1 MNLLRLILLPI
12 SLLFGIITYFRN
24 KFFDWG
30 WLQSYSYSI
39 PVISV
44 GNLSVGGTGKTPH
57 VEYLVRNLMN
67 DFKLAVLSRG
77 YKRKSS
83 GFVLAKE
90 GIVVDQIGDEP
101 FQYFTKFQDI
111 KVAVD
116 EKRVSGINILK
127 SKFPE
132 LDAIILDDAFQHRF
146 VKPGLSILLTDYH
159 KLYVKDYPMPTGTL
173 REFRSGA
180 NRADII
186 IITKTSKILSPIVI
200 RDLEER
206 LNPKAHQSI
215 YYSYIDHGHFTAI
228 NGVDFRPAKE
238 KYNKILLV
246 SGIANSYPLEVHLG
260 SHCDEL
266 ETLYFPDHHQ
276 YKINDIQNILTVF
289 DRILSNNKIIVTT
302 EKDAMR
308 FQHPEIFKLIKE
320 LPICF
325 VPIEIKFHGDG
336 QTDFNKQILNYV
348 KKD

>member
-1 MNLLRLILLPI
+1 VNLLRLILLPI
-12 SLLFGIITYFRN
+12 ALLFGVIVYFRN

-30 WLQSYSYSI
+30 WIPAYSYSMPI
-39 PVISV
+39 ICV

-57 VEYLVRNLMN
+57 VEYLLRFLQD
-67 DFKLAVLSRG
+67 DFNLAVLSRG

-90 GIVVDQIGDEP
+90 GVVVDQIGDEP
-101 FQYFTKFQDI
+101 YQFYSKFPGI

-116 EKRVSGINILK
+116 ENRVSGINILR
-127 SKFPE
+127 SKFTE
-132 LDAIILDDAFQHRF
+132 LDAIILDDAFQHRY

-159 KLYVKDYPMPTGTL
+159 RLYVKDYPMPTGSL

-186 IITKTSKILSPIVI
+186 IVTKTSKILSPIVI
-200 RDLEER
+200 RDLEEQ
-206 LNPKAHQSI
+206 LKPKVHQKM
-215 YYSYIDHGHFTAI
+215 YYSYIDHGDFTAI
-228 NGVDFRPAKE
+228 SGVNFLPDKE

-260 SHCDEL
+260 NHCDEL

-276 YKINDIQNILTVF
+276 YNTKDIQNILTVF

-320 LPICF
+320 IPICF
-325 VPIEIKFHGDG
+325 VPIKIKFHGDG
-336 QTDFNKQILNYV
+336 EKDFKKQILNYV
-348 KKD
+348 KKN